1 MLPYITNIHFRIIPG
16 NLHLFFHTNLQK
28 FQKIFQKIDFLEFFL
43 ELIILQNKPQ
53 KWILRIKIDLQ
64 ANFHENLSIFQKKIF
79 SETVATCQT
88 FGHLV
93 TSCAL
98 WSAETCLLWPLYVL
112 VIIIGCFSYISRIF
126 LSQSVTKF
134 SWGHYGPPPRMAS
147 KKSPALGR
155 VK

>member
-64 ANFHENLSIFQKKIF
+64 ANFQENLSIFQKKIF
-79 SETVATCQT
+79 SENFATCQT

-98 WSAETCLLWPLYVL
+98 WSAEICLLWPLYVL
-112 VIIIGCFSYISRIF
+112 VIITGCFSYISRNF
-126 LSQSVTKF
+126 HSQSVTKI
-134 SWGHYGPPPRMAS
+134 SWGHYAPPPAHGIEKIARA
-147 KKSPALGR
+147 G
-155 VK
+155 

>member
-1 MLPYITNIHFRIIPG
+1 MLPYITNIHFRTIPG

-43 ELIILQNKPQ
+43 ELIILQNKRQ

-64 ANFHENLSIFQKKIF
+64 ANFHGNLSIFQKKIF
-79 SETVATCQT
+79 SENFATCQT

-98 WSAETCLLWPLYVL
+98 
-112 VIIIGCFSYISRIF
+112 
-126 LSQSVTKF
+126 
-134 SWGHYGPPPRMAS
+134 
-147 KKSPALGR
+147 
-155 VK
+155 

>member
-28 FQKIFQKIDFLEFFL
+28 FQKIFQTIDFLEFFL

-126 LSQSVTKF
+126 HSQSVTKI
-134 SWGHYGPPPRMAS
+134 SWGHYGPPPAHGIEKIARA
-147 KKSPALGR
+147 G
-155 VK
+155 